1 MSADESLDAHSMSGI
16 FGGYP
21 VVQGQ
26 VRLRIAGHTLEIQ
39 AAVPDAQVY
48 LDEVLPLFRVLTDAL
63 VSVGVSDEEAVGGK
77 VTCSKGCG
85 ACCRQL
91 VPITVPEAMA
101 LARSMESWPE
111 ARRKRVEAG
120 FATATRGLV
129 ESGWLKRWNDFL
141 DHPTGGPQAFIEL
154 GLDYFRLGLPCPF
167 LEDEACSV
175 YEERPLICRQ
185 FLALSDPAH
194 CQNPAPETVRTVTL
208 PARPNSILGGM
219 ALGAGYPAAFL
230 PLTLLLGLAAGMPS
244 RGQKQSGMA
253 WAEALFKAL
262 SGKDVPRPD
271 QPSPLMAG

>member
-1 MSADESLDAHSMSGI
+1 MSGI
-16 FGGYP
+16 FGPYP

-39 AAVPDAQVY
+39 AAVPDAQVH
-48 LDEVLPLFRVLTDAL
+48 LDEMLPLFRVLADAL
-63 VSVGVSDEEAVGGK
+63 VSVGVSDEEAAGGK

-91 VPITVPEAMA
+91 VPITVPEALA
-101 LARSMESWPE
+101 LARSITSWPE
-111 ARRKRVEAG
+111 ARRNRAEAG
-120 FATATRGLV
+120 FDAVTHGLV

-141 DHPTGGPQAFIEL
+141 EHPTGGPQTFIEL

-185 FLALSDPAH
+185 FLALSDPVH
-194 CQNPAPETVRTVTL
+194 CQAPSPDTVRTVTL
-208 PARPNSILGGM
+208 PARPNSILGAM
-219 ALGAGYPAAFL
+219 ALGAGYTSAYL
-230 PLTLLLGLAAGMPS
+230 PLTLLLGLAASSPS

-262 SGKDVPRPD
+262 SGKDIPPPD
-271 QPSPLMAG
+271 QPGPLMAG